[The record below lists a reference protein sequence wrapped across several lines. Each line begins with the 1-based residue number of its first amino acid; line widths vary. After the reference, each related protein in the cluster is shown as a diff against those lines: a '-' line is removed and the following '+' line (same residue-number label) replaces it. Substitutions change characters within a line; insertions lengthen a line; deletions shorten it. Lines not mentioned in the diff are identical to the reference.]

1 MVQKCYA
8 HFGASDDN
16 IVCWLIKYVHT
27 VYYLL
32 WQFNGKNKQF
42 IGDANSQKCIKV
54 VQKVNHDCHQRHQN
68 FAYTIDDS

>member
-32 WQFNGKNKQF
+32 LQFNGKK
-42 IGDANSQKCIKV
+42 
-54 VQKVNHDCHQRHQN
+54 
-68 FAYTIDDS
+68 